1 MRNTIFSFFIVSA
14 IFVVSCDSQTGPK
27 TETVAGYE
35 VIYHQQN
42 ELVDGRAQAGD
53 YVDYSIDITSGE
65 NRVIPEK
72 MEQSMQIKMGGD
84 DPISEVIKTMSADD
98 SVSVIVPLDSL
109 PPEAASEEEITE
121 EGIVYHIKLD
131 RIVDEESYML
141 EQSKK
146 QEAQAAQKLKV
157 DSLLDDYLTMYNN
170 DNIPNLK
177 TTANGVEYVVLD
189 EGMGEPID
197 ANDQINVHY
206 VGRLI
211 ETGDEFDN
219 SLQRGQPLPLE
230 VGVGRV
236 IQGWDEGLLK
246 FKRGDTGLLFI
257 PSELAYGENESGPI
271 PPNSDLLFYVDILE
285 E

>member
-1 MRNTIFSFFIVSA
+1 MRNTIFSIFILSA
-14 IFVVSCDSQTGPK
+14 IFVVSCDSQTGAK
-27 TETVAGYE
+27 KETVAGYE
-35 VIYHQQN
+35 VIYHKQN
-42 ELVDGRAQAGD
+42 ELVDGRAKAGD
-53 YVDYSIDITSGE
+53 YVDYSIDITSGD
-65 NRVIPEK
+65 NQVIPET
-72 MEQSMQIKMGGD
+72 MEQSMQIQMGGD
-84 DPISEVIKTMSADD
+84 DPISEVLKTMSADD
-98 SVSVIVPLDSL
+98 SVSIIVPLDSL
-109 PPEAASEEEITE
+109 PPEAASEKEITD
-121 EGIVYHIKLD
+121 EGIVYHVKLD

-157 DSLLDDYLTMYNN
+157 DSLLDDYLAMYKN

-177 TTANGVEYVVLD
+177 TTSNGVEYVVLD
-189 EGMGEPID
+189 EGMGEPIN

-206 VGRLI
+206 VGRLM

-236 IQGWDEGLLK
+236 IQGWDEGLMK

>member
-1 MRNTIFSFFIVSA
+1 MRNTIFSFFILAA
-14 IFVVSCDSQTGPK
+14 IFVVSCDSQTGPTK
-27 TETVAGYE
+27 ETVAGYD
-35 VIYHQQN
+35 VVYHERN

-53 YVDYSIDITSGE
+53 FVDYSIDITSGDKQ
-65 NRVIPEK
+65 VIPET
-72 MEQSMQIKMGGD
+72 MEQSMQIQMGGD
-84 DPISEVIKTMSADD
+84 DPISEVLKTLSAGD
-98 SVSVIVPLDSL
+98 SVSIIVPIDSL
-109 PPEAASEEEITE
+109 PPEAAADPKITE

-157 DSLLDDYLTMYNN
+157 DSLLDEYLAMYKS
-170 DNIPNLK
+170 DNIADLES
-177 TTANGVEYVVLD
+177 TENGVEYVVLS
-189 EGMGEPID
+189 EGMGAQIN

-236 IQGWDEGLLK
+236 IQGWDEGLME

-257 PSELAYGENESGPI
+257 PSDLAYGDNESGPI